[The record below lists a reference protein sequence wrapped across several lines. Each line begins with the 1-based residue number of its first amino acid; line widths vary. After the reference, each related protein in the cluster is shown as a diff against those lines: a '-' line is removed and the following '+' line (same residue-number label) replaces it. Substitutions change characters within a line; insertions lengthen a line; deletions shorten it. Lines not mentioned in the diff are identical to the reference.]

1 MVDVCQ
7 QLGPV
12 LLAGSLVTW
21 LLSIEVEFEIDT
33 FGFFSFRSHE
43 QPILIFF
50 FQRLKN
56 VFVRFQRN
64 RLFSKEKDVFFLNLC
79 SKQSFVQ

>member
-43 QPILIFF
+43 RPILVVFF
-50 FQRLKN
+50 FN
-56 VFVRFQRN
+56 G
-64 RLFSKEKDVFFLNLC
+64 
-79 SKQSFVQ
+79 